1 MVEGKAE
8 KLLTQHNLE
17 KNQKKPHNIKKTQAH
32 QSKKCPHNQNLTFVS
47 IIQLF

>member
-17 KNQKKPHNIKKTQAH
+17 KKPEQNPQQQKAQAH
-32 QSKKCPHNQNLTFVS
+32 
-47 IIQLF
+47 